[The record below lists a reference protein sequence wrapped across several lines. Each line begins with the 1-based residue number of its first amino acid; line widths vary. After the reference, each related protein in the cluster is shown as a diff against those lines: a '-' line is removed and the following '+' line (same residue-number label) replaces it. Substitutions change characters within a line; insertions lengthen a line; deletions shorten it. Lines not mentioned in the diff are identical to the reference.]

1 MNLFTFKQNKE
12 MKTITRLLG
21 LACMMAMLIFLDA
34 CKAEKGDVGPIGPI
48 GPIGATGAN
57 GAIGTAGA
65 TGATGATGTAG
76 ATGATGATGTT
87 GAKGDKGD
95 KGDTGATGATGAT
108 GNANVIQVT
117 YGSKTHTGSD
127 LEYIIPASITK
138 ATLDNSAYFV
148 YVSNSGGNTYDLPGW
163 FTGGVNSYRTYNYT
177 PTNSV
182 YVGRISGSGSD
193 VFTKT
198 RIVIIPANDLR
209 NGRRAAVDYTDYE
222 AVKKYY
228 NLPD

>member
-1 MNLFTFKQNKE
+1 
-12 MKTITRLLG
+12 MKTTTRIFGMLL
-21 LACMMAMLIFLDA
+21 MAMAIIFMDA

-48 GPIGATGAN
+48 GPTGAIGATGAVGATGQN
-57 GAIGTAGA
+57 GATGT
-65 TGATGATGTAG
+65 TGATGATGT
-76 ATGATGATGTT
+76 TGAT

-177 PTNSV
+177 PSNSV

-193 VFTKT
+193 IFTKT

-209 NGRRAAVDYTDYE
+209 NGRKAAVDYSDYN
-222 AVKKYY
+222 AVKAFY